1 MWPLV
6 VVKKDPVGDNAIGV
20 LDGFEAVSVNA
31 LLLHRSDR
39 TLHHSILL
47 RAMRRDKLLFEPV
60 AFDDCGEVPTGKNQ
74 TIVRAEKEFPI
85 DTTKCSKSTDQSML

>member
-1 MWPLV
+1 MLSEWPAECS
-6 VVKKDPVGDNAIGV
+6 G
-20 LDGFEAVSVNA
+20 
-31 LLLHRSDR
+31 
-39 TLHHSILL
+39 
-47 RAMRRDKLLFEPV
+47 MRKRVEPV